1 MKQELS
7 TTGRALIT
15 VVLFR
20 LIFGGYLTAMD
31 QYRYVDVDSA
41 YTVIIIYALI
51 AAFTALYLHGRPIG
65 LKALIA
71 LDAVFLILNTVF
83 VAIALGGYADVG
95 MHSPL
100 NNLIET
106 LLRYTFSILT
116 LTLAVKTLREPA
128 DTN

>member
-7 TTGRALIT
+7 KTGRTLIT

-31 QYRYVDVDSA
+31 QYRYIDVDSA

-51 AAFTALYLHGRPIG
+51 AAFTALYLQGKPIG

-71 LDAVFLILNTVF
+71 LDAVFLILNTAF
-83 VAIALGGYADVG
+83 VAIALSGYADVG

-100 NNLIET
+100 NNLPET
-106 LLRYTFSILT
+106 ILRYTFFSPLH
-116 LTLAVKTLREPA
+116 R
-128 DTN
+128 